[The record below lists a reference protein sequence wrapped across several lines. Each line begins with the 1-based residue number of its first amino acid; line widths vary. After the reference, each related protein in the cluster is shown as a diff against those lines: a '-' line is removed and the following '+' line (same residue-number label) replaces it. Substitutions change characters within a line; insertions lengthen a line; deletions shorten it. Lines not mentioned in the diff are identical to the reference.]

1 MNIEIQLVVLSYFSP
16 ITEVYVPSYIL
27 FNKPFQV
34 LTQFTD
40 PDGRATLADFI
51 DTPDVYSAGRLDYDS
66 EGLLLLT
73 DDGALIHSMMD
84 PKYKVAKTYYAQ
96 VEGNPDQQQLDQLM
110 AGLELKDGLTLP
122 CTASLVDSPAWLWDR
137 TPPIRDRKNKP
148 TSWIKLSI
156 TEGKNRQ
163 VRRMTAAIGF
173 PTLRLIRWSIG
184 EITLDNLESGKCK
197 VLSREFILDN
207 GIKWR
212 PKKSSPKAAP
222 SKLGQAKR
230 SDQLRHRNRPN
241 QNQSQTNGKTQPGN
255 RRNR

>member
-1 MNIEIQLVVLSYFSP
+1 M
-16 ITEVYVPSYIL
+16 PSYIL

-73 DDGALIHSMMD
+73 DDGALIHAMMN
-84 PKYKVAKTYYAQ
+84 PKHKVAKTYYAQ
-96 VEGNPDQQQLDQLM
+96 VEGIPDPQQLDKLM
-110 AGLELKDGLTLP
+110 SGLELKDGLTLP
-122 CTASLVDSPAWLWDR
+122 CTASLVDSPEWLWDR
-137 TPPIRDRKNKP
+137 TPPIRERKQKP

-163 VRRMTAAIGF
+163 VRRMTAAIGY

-184 EITLDNLESGKCK
+184 EITLSDLNSGNSKI
-197 VLSREFILDN
+197 LSRDFIADN
-207 GIKWR
+207 GINWK
-212 PKKSSPKAAP
+212 PKKSSPKAAHT
-222 SKLGQAKR
+222 KLNRAKR
-230 SDQLRHRNRPN
+230 SDQPQRRSRQN
-241 QNQSQTNGKTQPGN
+241 QNRSQTNGKTQLGN
-255 RRNR
+255 QRSR